1 MSAGCDGYSWY
12 ILHIVYNQPSRF
24 SKYEQW
30 TSGMPEGGLRM
41 ASPYQ
46 SLCEVV
52 CSSSILIIHVQET
65 FHNTSS
71 FRWMAVVTYCQHEQ
85 HTMLRYVVLC
95 GGGGG
100 EAAVCGSQWGSSP
113 AGDQRSTAVA
123 EAASVIIASIRTKT
137 APLLPPP
144 PASSQLTRWPLI
156 LSLHPHTPLRMFR
169 ASHYQLPSSQR
180 RTLSSSLLPKHE
192 GKEGLTRLTPAERNP
207 NMI

>member
-1 MSAGCDGYSWY
+1 
-12 ILHIVYNQPSRF
+12 
-24 SKYEQW
+24 
-30 TSGMPEGGLRM
+30 MPEGGLRM
-41 ASPYQ
+41 TSPYQ
-46 SLCEVV
+46 SLTETGEQH
-52 CSSSILIIHVQET
+52 CSSSIMIIHVQET

-95 GGGGG
+95 GGWWGGRGVWVSVRQQSCWWPEVHCSGGG
-100 EAAVCGSQWGSSP
+100 SLSDHSQHPDQDSSTP
-113 AGDQRSTAVA
+113 PST
-123 EAASVIIASIRTKT
+123 T
-137 APLLPPP
+137 
-144 PASSQLTRWPLI
+144 SSQLTRWPHI

-192 GKEGLTRLTPAERNP
+192 GKEGLTPAERNP